1 MDDEDRYAAAAPGW
15 ATGASR
21 VYGPLAAQLVAAAP
35 HPLTGRLVLDVGA
48 GTGLASAALRSAGA
62 RALAVDRS
70 PAMLALDAAARPPA
84 AAGALEALPVRDAAV
99 DDAVAAF
106 VLNHVDDPT
115 AALAELARVVRPG
128 GAVLATV
135 AAATS
140 AHRAVRDRIDAVV
153 ADAGFVP
160 PPWYAHLTTVQ
171 APQLGDVPAM
181 AAAARAAGLETL
193 AVTEHAA
200 DVGVERAEDLVA
212 YRLGQAHVAAWLAGL
227 GDDERAALHRAAVA
241 AVAPVMEPYRPPVV
255 TLVARTPVP
264 AMRRGAA

>member
-1 MDDEDRYAAAAPGW
+1 
-15 ATGASR
+15 
-21 VYGPLAAQLVAAAP
+21 
-35 HPLTGRLVLDVGA
+35 
-48 GTGLASAALRSAGA
+48 
-62 RALAVDRS
+62 
-70 PAMLALDAAARPPA
+70 
-84 AAGALEALPVRDAAV
+84 
-99 DDAVAAF
+99 
-106 VLNHVDDPT
+106 
-115 AALAELARVVRPG
+115 
-128 GAVLATV
+128 
-135 AAATS
+135 
-140 AHRAVRDRIDAVV
+140 
-153 ADAGFVP
+153 
-160 PPWYAHLTTVQ
+160 VQ
-171 APQLGDVPAM
+171 APRLGDVPAM